1 MRVFSVFYF
10 FLYFSNLYLVPSKI
24 EKELNE
30 KLNKDIMLYFENHE
44 ILRYYHCQKKK
55 NHEEECAH
63 KSIFCDCVSCTIREK
78 ILSSKDINSFL
89 DLDFKTKK
97 EFFES
102 LVKRDYESFVA
113 FKNTNQL
120 FFKNYDTEKLMLVK
134 NLTLSLRGDHV
145 YLSMNNSQS
154 ELQFYLENKEK
165 GSLYI
170 AYLRGNNGEGR
181 ILMQIFIKLCLF
193 LRCKYNIQS
202 VGLIDA
208 AQVNNFRAFSYYLK
222 YGFEYYC
229 EDLDLKKLYLQKISS
244 IKYSEEKTI
253 LTSNGYLDSWNL
265 TEEELNFFNNKIFET
280 IFLSK

>member
-10 FLYFSNLYLVPSKI
+10 FLYFSNLYLVSSKI

-55 NHEEECAH
+55 NHEEERAH
-63 KSIFCDCVSCTIREK
+63 KSIFCDCVSCNIREK
-78 ILSSKDINSFL
+78 ISSSKDIDSFL

-97 EFFES
+97 ELFES

-113 FKNTNQL
+113 FKKTNQL
-120 FFKNYDTEKLMLVK
+120 FFKNYDTEKMMLVK

-154 ELQFYLENKEK
+154 ELKFYLRNKEK
-165 GSLYI
+165 GALYI
-170 AYLRGNNGEGR
+170 SSLKGGGGNGR

-193 LRCKYNIQS
+193 LRSKYNIQS

-208 AQVNNFRAFSYYLK
+208 AEVNNFRAFSYYLK

-253 LTSNGYLDSWNL
+253 LTSNGYLDSRNL